1 MENRHADYVGRM
13 LPRHTNNMR
22 FYTLELVTRLMKYR
36 PDIDGL
42 RALAVIP
49 VALYHAHF
57 PGISGG
63 FVGVD
68 IFFVISGY
76 LICSLITA
84 ELASSNF
91 SIVRFYER
99 RCRRILPALFA
110 MLAFVTGASAFVLLP
125 PDMLSFCRSLL
136 ASTVFV
142 SNIYFWKSANY
153 FDGASEF
160 KPLLHTWSL
169 GVEEQF
175 YIVVPLMLFAIAK
188 WSKSKYTP
196 WLLSISVIS
205 FALSFWAE
213 THAPT
218 GNFYLLPTRFW
229 ELALGA
235 IAAISIPTGV
245 VSRTAREITGIAGV
259 SLIIY
264 SLLALNDETPFPG
277 LNALF
282 PCFGAAALL
291 YAGSYGNTVTT
302 NLLST
307 KPLVFIG
314 KISYSLYLWHWPLLA
329 LARYQAGRELT
340 VLETSIVLLA
350 SLIMAVASWR
360 FIETPFRKNTIL
372 FNSRFIF
379 ASSGISIILAVLIG
393 FAGISS
399 QGVTVRYPNFAPK
412 SISGVERYNGDT
424 CFLNEHQ
431 SITDWQGDKCLLT
444 HIEGPTVL
452 LWGDSFAAHYAPG
465 IVDEAKEL
473 SANYLQYTSSA
484 CPPIFDYYS
493 RSIPNCRA
501 FNDNVPKI
509 LAQYKISTVVMSGRW
524 ESVFKRG
531 VSPSDVAST
540 VARLKKLGVKVYVIG
555 QSPEFYNEVQI
566 IFAQAG
572 YDANMSEASAPLSFN
587 RKINAELESV
597 LPADAFIDPLKVL
610 CGPTDCKY
618 LKNGQYVI
626 WDYGHFSAFG
636 SKLAV
641 ASYFPF
647 VTPDNPVRTQLL
659 R

>member
-1 MENRHADYVGRM
+1 
-13 LPRHTNNMR
+13 
-22 FYTLELVTRLMKYR
+22 MKYR
-36 PDIDGL
+36 SDIDGL
-42 RALAVIP
+42 RALAILP

-84 ELASSNF
+84 ELASGNF

-110 MLAFVTGASAFVLLP
+110 MFAVVTSAAAFVLLP

-188 WSKSKYTP
+188 WSKSRYTP
-196 WLLSISVIS
+196 WLLSISVMS
-205 FALSFWAE
+205 FALSLWAE

-235 IAAISIPTGV
+235 LATISMPTGAIPRV
-245 VSRTAREITGIAGV
+245 AREIIGTAGIC
-259 SLIIY
+259 LIIY
-264 SLLALNDETPFPG
+264 SFITLNDETPFPG

-282 PCFGAAALL
+282 PCLGAAALL
-291 YAGSYGNTVTT
+291 YAGSYGKAIISNF
-302 NLLST
+302 LSA
-307 KPLVFIG
+307 KPLVFMG

-329 LARYQAGRELT
+329 LVRYQAGRELT
-340 VLETSIVLLA
+340 VLETAIALIA
-350 SLIMAVASWR
+350 SVIIAIASWHYV
-360 FIETPFRKNTIL
+360 ETPFRRNTKF
-372 FNSRFIF
+372 FNPRFIF
-379 ASSGISIILAVLIG
+379 ASSGISMILAVLIG
-393 FAGISS
+393 IAGISS
-399 QGVTVRYPNFAPK
+399 QGFTVRYPNFTVKA
-412 SISGVERYNGDT
+412 ISGVERYNGDT
-424 CFLNEHQ
+424 CFLNENQ
-431 SITDWQGDKCLLT
+431 PINDWQGNKCLLT
-444 HIEGPTVL
+444 HVNGPTVM

-484 CPPIFDYYS
+484 CPPVFDYYS
-493 RSIPNCRA
+493 RSVPNCRA

-524 ESVFKRG
+524 EAVFKRG
-531 VSPSDVAST
+531 VSPSDVAAT
-540 VARLKKLGVKVYVIG
+540 VTRLKEMGVKVYVIG

-566 IFAQAG
+566 LFAQAG
-572 YDANMSEASAPLSFN
+572 YESNTLEASAPLSFN
-587 RKINAELESV
+587 RKINIELESV
-597 LPADAFIDPLKVL
+597 LPADTFIDPLNVL
-610 CGPTDCKY
+610 CGPKDCKY
-618 LKNGQYVI
+618 LRDGQYVI

-636 SKLAV
+636 SRLAV

-647 VTPDNPVRTQLL
+647 ISNEYPERMLSTVAK
-659 R
+659 

>member
-1 MENRHADYVGRM
+1 
-13 LPRHTNNMR
+13 
-22 FYTLELVTRLMKYR
+22 MKYR

-42 RALAVIP
+42 RALAVLP

-99 RCRRILPALFA
+99 RCRRILPALLA
-110 MLAFVTGASAFVLLP
+110 MLAVVTSVAAFVLLP

-142 SNIYFWKSANY
+142 SNIYFWKNANY

-175 YIVVPLMLFAIAK
+175 YIIVPLILFAVAK
-188 WSKSKYTP
+188 WSKSRYTP
-196 WLLSISVIS
+196 WLLSLSTISL
-205 FALSFWAE
+205 ALGIWAE
-213 THAPT
+213 THAPSA
-218 GNFYLLPTRFW
+218 NFYLLPTRFW

-235 IAAISIPTGV
+235 LAAISMPTGV
-245 VSRTAREITGIAGV
+245 ISRAAREIIGAVGI

-264 SLLALNDETPFPG
+264 SLTMLTDETPFPG

-282 PCFGAAALL
+282 PCLGAAALL
-291 YAGSYGNTVTT
+291 YAGGYGKTILFTF
-302 NLLST
+302 LST

-340 VLETSIVLLA
+340 VLETSIALLA
-350 SLIMAVASWR
+350 SLIIAVASWR
-360 FIETPFRKNTIL
+360 YVEIPFRKNTIS

-379 ASSGISIILAVLIG
+379 AGSGISMILVAIIGV
-393 FAGISS
+393 AGISS
-399 QGVTVRYPNFAPK
+399 QGFAVRYPNFAVK
-412 SISGVERYNGDT
+412 AISGVERYNGNK
-424 CFLNEHQ
+424 CFLNENQ
-431 SITDWQGDKCLLT
+431 SVNDWQGNKCLLT
-444 HIEGPTVL
+444 HINGPTVL

-465 IVDEAKEL
+465 IVDEAKYL
-473 SANYLQYTSSA
+473 SANYLQYTSSS

-493 RSIPNCRA
+493 GSVPNCRA

-524 ESVFKRG
+524 ESEFKRG
-531 VSPSDVAST
+531 VSPSDVAAT
-540 VARLKKLGVKVYVIG
+540 VTRLKEMGVKVYVIG
-555 QSPEFYNEVQI
+555 QSPEFYNKVQI

-572 YDANMSEASAPLSFN
+572 YDANTSEASAPLSFN
-587 RKINAELESV
+587 RKINFELESV

-610 CGPTDCKY
+610 CGPTDCRY
-618 LKNGQYVI
+618 LREGQYVI

-636 SKLAV
+636 SRLAV

-647 VTPDNPVRTQLL
+647 ISNEDPERLL
-659 R
+659 PTVARW

>member
-1 MENRHADYVGRM
+1 
-13 LPRHTNNMR
+13 
-22 FYTLELVTRLMKYR
+22 MKYR

-84 ELASSNF
+84 ELASGNF

-110 MLAFVTGASAFVLLP
+110 MLTVITGAAAFVLLP

-136 ASTVFV
+136 ASTVFA
-142 SNIYFWKSANY
+142 SNVYFWKSANY

-175 YIVVPLMLFAIAK
+175 YIFVPLILFVIAK
-188 WSKSKYTP
+188 WSKSRYTP
-196 WLLSISVIS
+196 WLLSISAIS
-205 FALSFWAE
+205 FALSYWAE

-229 ELALGA
+229 ELASGA
-235 IAAISIPTGV
+235 LAAISMPARVI
-245 VSRTAREITGIAGV
+245 SRSAREIIGAAGIG
-259 SLIIY
+259 LIVY
-264 SLLALNDETPFPG
+264 SLTMLTDETPFPG

-282 PCFGAAALL
+282 PCIGAAALL
-291 YAGSYGNTVTT
+291 YAGGYGKTIFST
-302 NLLST
+302 LLST
-307 KPLVFIG
+307 KPLVFTG

-340 VLETSIVLLA
+340 VLETSIALLA
-350 SLIMAVASWR
+350 SLIIAVASWR
-360 FIETPFRKNTIL
+360 YVEIPFRRNTTF

-379 ASSGISIILAVLIG
+379 AGSGISMILVVLIG
-393 FAGISS
+393 VAGISS
-399 QGVTVRYPNFAPK
+399 QGFIVRYPNFAVK
-412 SISGVERYNGDT
+412 TISGVERYNGDT

-431 SITDWQGDKCLLT
+431 SITDWQGGKCLLT
-444 HIEGPTVL
+444 HTEGPTVL

-465 IVDEAKEL
+465 IADEAKYL
-473 SANYLQYTSSA
+473 SANYLQYTSSS

-493 RSIPNCRA
+493 GSVPNCRA

-531 VSPSDVAST
+531 VSPSDVAAT
-540 VARLKKLGVKVYVIG
+540 VTRLKGMGVKVYVIG

-572 YDANMSEASAPLSFN
+572 YDANTSEASAPLSFS
-587 RKINAELESV
+587 RKINFELESV
-597 LPADAFIDPLKVL
+597 LPADTFIDPLKVL

-618 LKNGQYVI
+618 LREGQYVI

-636 SKLAV
+636 SRLAV

-647 VTPDNPVRTQLL
+647 ISNKVIRDHERMLPTAAR
-659 R
+659 

>member
-1 MENRHADYVGRM
+1 
-13 LPRHTNNMR
+13 
-22 FYTLELVTRLMKYR
+22 MKYR

-84 ELASSNF
+84 ELASGNF

-110 MLAFVTGASAFVLLP
+110 MFAVVTSAAAFVLLP

-142 SNIYFWKSANY
+142 SNIYFWKSASY

-175 YIVVPLMLFAIAK
+175 YIFVPLILFAIAK
-188 WSKSKYTP
+188 WSKSRYTP
-196 WLLSISVIS
+196 WLLTFSIIS
-205 FALSFWAE
+205 LALSFWAE
-213 THAPT
+213 THAPSA
-218 GNFYLLPTRFW
+218 NFYLLPTRFW

-235 IAAISIPTGV
+235 LAAISMPTGV
-245 VSRTAREITGIAGV
+245 ISRSAREIIGAAGI

-264 SLLALNDETPFPG
+264 SFTMLTDETPFPG

-282 PCFGAAALL
+282 PCLGAAALL
-291 YAGSYGNTVTT
+291 YAGRHGKTIFSNF
-302 NLLST
+302 LST
-307 KPLVFIG
+307 KPLVFMG

-350 SLIMAVASWR
+350 SLIIAVASWR
-360 FIETPFRKNTIL
+360 YVETPFRKNTIF

-379 ASSGISIILAVLIG
+379 ASSGISMILAVLIG
-393 FAGISS
+393 VAGISS
-399 QGVTVRYPNFAPK
+399 QGFTVRYPNFAVK
-412 SISGVERYNGDT
+412 KISGVERYNGDT
-424 CFLNEHQ
+424 CFLNENQ
-431 SITDWQGDKCLLT
+431 SVNDWQGNKCLLT
-444 HIEGPTVL
+444 HINGPTVL

-465 IVDEAKEL
+465 IVDEAKDL
-473 SANYLQYTSSA
+473 SANYLQYTSSS

-493 RSIPNCRA
+493 GSVPNCRA

-509 LAQYKISTVVMSGRW
+509 LAQYKVSTVVMSGRW

-531 VSPSDVAST
+531 VSPNDVAAT
-540 VARLKKLGVKVYVIG
+540 VTRLKEMGVKVYVIG

-566 IFAQAG
+566 I
-572 YDANMSEASAPLSFN
+572 S
-587 RKINAELESV
+587 RKRDMKPIHQKHQRL
-597 LPADAFIDPLKVL
+597 
-610 CGPTDCKY
+610 
-618 LKNGQYVI
+618 
-626 WDYGHFSAFG
+626 
-636 SKLAV
+636 
-641 ASYFPF
+641 
-647 VTPDNPVRTQLL
+647 
-659 R
+659 